1 MNGAHVHL
9 IVTHLPVLG
18 VAFGTFLL
26 GFGLFRK
33 NRVIQQAALGVLV
46 FAGLTAGVA
55 YLTGEGAEE
64 AIEGTIGAGQAL
76 LDRHEDAA
84 LVGLVATGI
93 AGALALIVL
102 ARGRKGRPLPKG
114 LVVFNLVI
122 ALAASGTLAWV
133 ANLGGQLGHP
143 EIRSG
148 QSAQEDSNH
157 EADESP

>member
-26 GFGLFRK
+26 GFGLLRK
-33 NRVIQQAALGVLV
+33 NRVIQQVALVALVL
-46 FAGLTAGVA
+46 AGLAAGVA

-64 AIEGTIGAGQAL
+64 AIEGTVGPGQWL

-84 LVGLVATGI
+84 LVGLVATGM
-93 AGALALIVL
+93 AGALALAVL
-102 ARGRKGRPLPKG
+102 ASGLKGRPLAKG
-114 LVVFNLVI
+114 LTVFTLVVGLS
-122 ALAASGTLAWV
+122 ASGTLAWV

-143 EIRSG
+143 EIRTD
-148 QSAQEDSNH
+148 QPAPEAQKH
-157 EADESP
+157 QVGESP

>member
-26 GFGLFRK
+26 GLGLFRK
-33 NRVIQQAALGVLV
+33 NRVIQQTALGVLV

-76 LDRHEDAA
+76 LDRHEGAA

-93 AGALALIVL
+93 AGALALVVL
-102 ARGRKGRPLPKG
+102 ASGRKGRPLAKG
-114 LVVFNLVI
+114 LAVLNLVI

-148 QSAQEDSNH
+148 QSAPQDAKN